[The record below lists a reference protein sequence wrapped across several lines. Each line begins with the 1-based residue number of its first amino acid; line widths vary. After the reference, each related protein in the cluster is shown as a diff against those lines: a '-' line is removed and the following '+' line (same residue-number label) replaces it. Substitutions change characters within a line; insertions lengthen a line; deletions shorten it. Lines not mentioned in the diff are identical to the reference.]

1 MTQSAVRLTAVGRK
15 YRQDTHEVLDERLPL
30 PIVLMLLHL
39 QRAET
44 ERHGQKPPSTGLAH
58 AQVFGERMFDAVKS
72 GIGNRA

>member
-1 MTQSAVRLTAVGRK
+1 M
-15 YRQDTHEVLDERLPL
+15 PL